1 MIRTLYAK
9 LSLFFIALL
18 IGIGA
23 FYILM
28 SCFTVSYYQQK
39 AAQELSFDLAKNL
52 VIDRK
57 IVEHGKLNQKALS
70 TTFMEYMV
78 INPSIELYLID
89 TDGRILSYS
98 AEPGKVKRKHIS
110 LTPINAFL
118 KGENLPL
125 LGDDPRSHDKQ
136 KIFSVTPVPEQG
148 EPQGYLYIVLHG
160 EQYDDAEQMMKE
172 SLLWQQAGIALAIS
186 LFITLII
193 GLIVFRKLTLRLTYL
208 AADMS
213 QFYSSDFNHFKS
225 KKMMEN
231 PTDEIDVLSNTFNKM
246 AIRLVNHIEERQKQE
261 GLRRELVANISHD
274 LRTPVAILHGY
285 LETLTLKAN
294 TLTPQEQQNYIQ
306 QALQSSERLNTL
318 ITELFQLAKLDAST
332 TVLNKSD
339 FNLSELMH
347 DIVQKFQLKATN
359 NKIKLAIDIQKHS
372 ISVYADISLIS
383 RILENLLDNS
393 FKFTSENEHINVS
406 VTEKENSAIIT
417 VQDSGRGIPE
427 KDLPRV
433 FERFYQASNSNRT
446 QPGGLGLAI
455 VKRIVDLHQGTI
467 EVTSTLEKGTVFTIV
482 LPLHL

>member
-9 LSLFFIALL
+9 LSLLLIALL
-18 IGIGA
+18 IGIGV

-57 IVEHGKLNQKALS
+57 IVEHGKINQKALS
-70 TTFMEYMV
+70 STFMEYMV

-89 TDGRILSYS
+89 VDGRILSYS

-110 LTPINAFL
+110 LTPVYAFL
-118 KGENLPL
+118 NGEKLPL

-148 EPQGYLYIVLHG
+148 ERQGYLYIVLHG

-193 GLIVFRKLTLRLTYL
+193 GLIVFRKLTRRLRFL
-208 AADMS
+208 AIDMGA
-213 QFYSSDFNHFKS
+213 FYHSDFNDFNP
-225 KKMMEN
+225 KKMIKR
-231 PTDEIDVLSNTFNKM
+231 PTDEIDLLSNTFNQM
-246 AIRLVNHIEERQKQE
+246 AIRLVNHIEERQKQDR
-261 GLRRELVANISHD
+261 LRRELVANISHD
-274 LRTPVAILHGY
+274 LRTPIAILHGY
-285 LETLTLKAN
+285 LETLTLKIN
-294 TLTPQEQQNYIQ
+294 TLTPQEQQTYIQ
-306 QALQSSERLNTL
+306 QALESSERLNTL
-318 ITELFQLAKLDAST
+318 ITELFQLAKLDSST
-332 TVLNKSD
+332 TVLTKSD
-339 FNLSELMH
+339 FNLSELIH

-359 NKIKLAIDIQKHS
+359 NKIKLAINIQKR
-372 ISVYADISLIS
+372 SVSVHADIGLIS
-383 RILENLLDNS
+383 RVLENLLDNS

-427 KDLPRV
+427 KDLPKV
-433 FERFYQASNSNRT
+433 FERFYQASNNNRT

-455 VKRIVDLHQGTI
+455 VKRIVELHQGTV
-467 EVTSTLEKGTVFTIV
+467 EVTSTLEKGTIFTIR
-482 LPLHL
+482 LPLH